1 MDSRA
6 EITGLLIAFQ
16 DGDRAAMGELF
27 ERVYHELR
35 RLAHGRIGPARSRPI
50 DTTALVHEVYVRL
63 IDPGRVGL
71 RDRHHFFAV
80 AATAMRQIVI
90 DHARAA
96 AASKRGGD
104 VEHVPLDDD
113 DEAKQDGPVPT
124 ELLALDEALARLRAL
139 SPRLC
144 HVVELRYFLG
154 LSIEETAAVL
164 EMTAR
169 TVKRDWSKAR
179 ALLLDDLRG
188 GTR

>member
-16 DGDRAAMGELF
+16 DGDGSALGELF
-27 ERVYHELR
+27 ERVYNELR
-35 RLAHGRIGPARSRPI
+35 RLAHGRIGRGPSRPI

-63 IDPGRVGL
+63 VDPGRVGI

-80 AATAMRQIVI
+80 AATAMRQIVV

-96 AASKRGGD
+96 TARKRGGD

-113 DEAKQDGPVPT
+113 EARPDGPAPT

-144 HVVELRYFLG
+144 RVVELRYFLG
-154 LSIEETAAVL
+154 LSIEETAVVL
-164 EMTAR
+164 EVTER

-188 GTR
+188 DSR